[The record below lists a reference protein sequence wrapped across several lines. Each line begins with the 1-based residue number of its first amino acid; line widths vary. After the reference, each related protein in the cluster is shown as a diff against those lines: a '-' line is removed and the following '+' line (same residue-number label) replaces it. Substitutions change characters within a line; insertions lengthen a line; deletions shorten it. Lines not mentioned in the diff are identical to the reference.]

1 MGTLRGTVGTL
12 RGTAG
17 LLGRCPAIALLGLL
31 CDALGL
37 LFLLLGIFAPI
48 SSWDFFVYGGALL
61 LAFSLVFWVFWYTFN
76 IEVPLGELQ
85 RR

>member
-1 MGTLRGTVGTL
+1 
-12 RGTAG
+12 
-17 LLGRCPAIALLGLL
+17 GRCPAFALLGLL
-31 CDALGL
+31 CITLGL
-37 LFLLLGIFAPI
+37 LILLLGILAPL

-76 IEVPLGELQ
+76 IEVPLREL

>member
-1 MGTLRGTVGTL
+1 ALRGCTMGAL
-12 RGTAG
+12 R
-17 LLGRCPAIALLGLL
+17 LLGRCAVFALLALL

-37 LFLLLGIFAPI
+37 LILLLGLLAPL

-76 IEVPLGELQ
+76 IEAPLGEL
-85 RR
+85 RH